1 MHTERERLVSRR
13 TTRLAATMLLAMIL
27 LSPAFAAKIKREDWV
42 GAWEATAMGTGHV
55 GAGAG
60 RAGRVNF
67 DVYRW
72 TTAEERQAIL
82 DLIATNDAKK
92 IRKGLDDLDDVGRIR
107 FPGEPGYELV
117 YAWQTKDQGKDIIV
131 LAMNRPVASL
141 PGATSGA
148 SVDFLVGVAVLDPAA
163 GTGTVAPAIELAIK
177 PDGQI
182 DITESAADPIRLT
195 NLKSDK

>member
-1 MHTERERLVSRR
+1 MLEGRR
-13 TTRLAATMLLAMIL
+13 AIAISTRLTAAALLATL
-27 LSPAFAAKIKREDWV
+27 LHSPADAAKIKRADWV
-42 GAWEATAMGTGHV
+42 GAYEATAMGTGHV

-60 RAGRVNF
+60 RAGRVDF
-67 DVYRW
+67 DIYRW

-92 IRKGLDDLDDVGRIR
+92 IRKGLDDLEDVGRIR
-107 FPGEPGYELV
+107 FPGESGYELV

-131 LAMNRPVASL
+131 LAMNRPMASL

>member
-1 MHTERERLVSRR
+1 MQTEREHIVSRR
-13 TTRLAATMLLAMIL
+13 MTRVAAAMLLATIL
-27 LSPAFAAKIKREDWV
+27 LSPSFAAKIKREDWV
-42 GAWEATAMGTGHV
+42 GAYEATAMGTGHV

-60 RAGRVNF
+60 RAGRVDF
-67 DVYRW
+67 DIYRW

-92 IRKGLDDLDDVGRIR
+92 IRKGLDDLEDVGRIR
-107 FPGEPGYELV
+107 FPGESGYELV

-131 LAMNRPVASL
+131 LAMNRPMASL

-148 SVDFLVGVAVLDPAA
+148 SVDFLVGVAVLDPTA

-195 NLKSDK
+195 NLKSDQ

>member
-1 MHTERERLVSRR
+1 VTR
-13 TTRLAATMLLAMIL
+13 TATAIVLAAML

-42 GAWEATAMGTGHV
+42 GAYEATAMGTGHV

-60 RAGRVNF
+60 RAGKVQF
-67 DVYRW
+67 DIYRW

-92 IRKGLDDLDDVGRIR
+92 IRKGLDDLEDVGRIR

-148 SVDFLVGVAVLDPAA
+148 SVDFLVGVAVLDPAG

-182 DITESAADPIRLT
+182 DITESAADPIKLT
-195 NLKSDK
+195 NVKSDK

>member
-1 MHTERERLVSRR
+1 MSTRR
-13 TTRLAATMLLAMIL
+13 SPIAGVTRVAAVML
-27 LSPAFAAKIKREDWV
+27 FAALLHSSVDAAKVKREDWV
-42 GAWEATAMGTGHV
+42 GAYTASAMGTGHV

-60 RAGRVNF
+60 GARKAAF
-67 DVYRW
+67 DIYRW

-82 DLIATNDAKK
+82 DLIATGDGKK
-92 IRKGLDDLDDVGRIR
+92 IRKGLDDLEDVGRIR
-107 FPGEPGYELV
+107 FPGESGYELI
-117 YAWQTKDQGKDIIV
+117 YAWQAQDQGKTVIV
-131 LAMNRPVASL
+131 LAMNRPMASL

-148 SVDFLVGVAVLDPAA
+148 SVDFLVGVAVLDPT
-163 GTGTVAPAIELAIK
+163 GGVGTVAPAIELAIK

>member
-1 MHTERERLVSRR
+1 MRQRQTLFFKS
-13 TTRLAATMLLAMIL
+13 TLITALAGIALLT
-27 LSPAFAAKIKREDWV
+27 LSADAAKIKREDWV
-42 GAWEATAMGTGHV
+42 GAYEATAMGTGHV

-60 RAGRVNF
+60 RAGRVDF
-67 DVYRW
+67 DIYRW
-72 TTAEERQAIL
+72 TTAAERQAIL
-82 DLIATNDAKK
+82 DLIATNDGKK
-92 IRKGLDDLDDVGRIR
+92 IRKGLDDLEDIGRIR
-107 FPGEPGYELV
+107 FPGESGYELV
-117 YAWQTKDQGKDIIV
+117 YAWQAQDQGKTVIV
-131 LAMNRPVASL
+131 LAVNRPMASL

-182 DITESAADPIRLT
+182 DITESAADPIKLT

>member
-1 MHTERERLVSRR
+1 MSGKR
-13 TTRLAATMLLAMIL
+13 TQVLGWTRIAAVAAVVALLQW
-27 LSPAFAAKIKREDWV
+27 PAEAAKIKRKDWV
-42 GAWEATAMGTGHV
+42 GAYQATGMGTGHV

-60 RAGRVNF
+60 RAARINF
-67 DVYRW
+67 DIYRW

-82 DLIATNDAKK
+82 DLIASNDAKA
-92 IRKGLDDLDDVGRIR
+92 IRKGLDDLEHIGRIR
-107 FPGEPGYELV
+107 FPGEPGYELI
-117 YAWQTKDQGKDIIV
+117 YAWQAQDQGKNVIV

-163 GTGTVAPAIELAIK
+163 GVGTLAPAIELAIK

-182 DITESAADPIRLT
+182 DITESAADPIKLT
-195 NLKSDK
+195 NLESDK